1 MITQSSIEL
10 RIGCQVMC
18 TKNIG
23 PLVNGTLGILKGFE
37 SKGANGDDAV
47 DGTTSW
53 PLVEWTL
60 QNGAKYKMTM
70 ARQRFSVAERGIEVA
85 LRQQVPLMLA
95 WSLSIHKSQGQTLQR
110 ARVDVGRAFDAGMVY
125 VALSRAVSV
134 DALQVL
140 RFNPSKVLVHDRVT
154 EFYARLA
161 KLS

>member
-18 TKNIG
+18 TKVRCALSHRTH
-23 PLVNGTLGILKGFE
+23 PAEHWTARQRHARHPQELRVGTPQRCNLTLTEK
-37 SKGANGDDAV
+37 KD
-47 DGTTSW
+47 DGTDEATSW

-70 ARQRFSVAERGIEVA
+70 ARQRFSVAERGVEVA

-110 ARVDVGRAFDAGMVY
+110 ARGA
-125 VALSRAVSV
+125 
-134 DALQVL
+134 
-140 RFNPSKVLVHDRVT
+140 
-154 EFYARLA
+154 
-161 KLS
+161 